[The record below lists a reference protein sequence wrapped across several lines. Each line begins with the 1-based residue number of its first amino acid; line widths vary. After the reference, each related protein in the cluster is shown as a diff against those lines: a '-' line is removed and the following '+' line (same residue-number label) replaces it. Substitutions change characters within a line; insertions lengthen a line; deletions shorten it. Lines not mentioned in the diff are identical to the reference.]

1 MKPIDSRLL
10 RYARATR
17 FFLAASVAL
26 GLVGAGLVI
35 AQAMLIAEIVVGA
48 FQRGDGAGALT
59 LPLGLLALVALGRA
73 VVSWLTE
80 LAAHRASAAV
90 KSELRLRLLER
101 AVRLGPSWL
110 DSQRTGALTT
120 LATRGIDAL
129 DDYFARYLPQ
139 LGLAVVVPVA
149 VLARIVTADWISALI
164 IVVTLPLI
172 PLFMV
177 LIGWATQ
184 SRMDRQWRLLS
195 RLSGH
200 FLDVVAGLP
209 TLKVFGRA
217 KAQAA
222 SIRAITADYR
232 RATLKTLRL
241 AFLSSFALELLA
253 TVSVALVAVDIGMR
267 LVHGEMDLFTGLMV
281 LVLAPEAYL
290 PLRQV
295 GAQYHAAAEGLAAA
309 DEVFAVLERAL
320 PSSAADGSPAPDA
333 RGAALTLDGL
343 MVRHPGRTAPSLART
358 SFEIR
363 PGETVAVVGPS
374 GAGKSTLLNAVLGF
388 AVPDQGRV
396 LIGGRDLASL
406 DPESWRRQIAWVPQR
421 PYLFAGTIA
430 ENVRLAR
437 PDADD
442 EAVRAALRDAD
453 AYRFVSALPD
463 GIETRLG
470 EMGAGLSAGQ
480 RQRIA
485 LARAFLAD
493 RPVLLLDEPTAN
505 LDGETE
511 ASVVEAVRRLAEGR
525 TVLLVVH
532 RPALLPL
539 ADRVLRLPGPTA
551 SPLPASGGGSGRV
564 SVAGAR
570 AGATGAGAI
579 RNPRAEA
586 PVSATAGVGAGVG
599 DADAGGAAGGVGDA
613 DADGA
618 AGGVGDADTDA
629 GPGRLAAAP
638 AGVGHE
644 SMTGVVSGVGDESAA
659 GVAAGVGH
667 ESMAG
672 AASRAGHES
681 SADVGSGERPAGAWA
696 GRGSGSAGR
705 TVSRGPRAHAGP
717 GALARVR
724 AAARGTRGRFAL
736 ALLLGS
742 LALVSAVGLMA
753 VSGWLISRAV
763 QQPPVLYLMVA
774 VTATRAFGIGRAAF
788 RYAERLVSHDAVLRV
803 LADLRVAVYRRLE
816 RIAPAGLGR
825 TRRGDLL
832 SRLVAD
838 VDTVQDYFLRWLLP
852 VGSALTVSVASVG
865 FLTWV
870 LPGAGAVLAAGLLVA
885 GVGVPLVSGALARRA
900 ERRLAPA
907 RGALSAQVVDL
918 LAGTAELTVAGA
930 LPRRLDAL
938 RRADGALTR
947 IARRAAAA
955 TGAGAGLSAL
965 ICGLTV
971 AAAAWLGVSAVADG
985 RIHGVWLAVVVLT
998 PLAAFEAVAGLPLA
1012 VQHRQRVRRA
1022 AERVYEVM
1030 DEPLPAREPG
1040 QARVVEP
1047 RCGQGRREEPLGG
1060 RAWGEKARC
1069 GQARREEPLG
1079 GRAWGG
1085 EAHGGQAWGE
1095 DARCV
1100 QARCGEAD
1108 GEETW
1113 GEEAHGGQGRVAES
1127 RGGQA
1132 WGGEALGGQAR
1143 GEDARCVQARCG
1155 EADGEETWSEESR
1168 GCQGRC
1174 GEADGEGTWG
1184 EEPPDTPY
1192 PLVLRGITARH
1203 PGQAA
1208 PALDG
1213 FGLELRPGHRVAVV
1227 GPSGAGKTTLAQVLL
1242 RFLDAEGGTY
1252 TLGGRNAAALDGDA
1266 VRRLVGLCAQDAH
1279 VFDSSLRENLRL
1291 ARTGASD
1298 GELRAAL
1305 AEARLLDWVDGLP
1318 DGLDTLVGEQGARL
1332 SGGQRQRLA
1341 LARALLA
1348 DFPVLVL
1355 DEPAEHLDLPTADAL
1370 TADLLSATRG
1380 RTTVLIT
1387 HRLAGLDAVDEV
1399 IVLDGGRAV
1408 QRGTYR
1414 ELAAA
1419 DGPFRRMLER
1429 EAAEGGI
1436 LVGAGQS
1443 ADG

>member
-1 MKPIDSRLL
+1 MKPIDPRLL

-26 GLVGAGLVI
+26 GLAGAGLII

-48 FQRGDGAGALT
+48 FQRGEDVAALT
-59 LPLGLLALVALGRA
+59 LPLGLLALVAVGRA
-73 VVSWLTE
+73 AVSWLTE
-80 LAAHRASAAV
+80 LAAHRAGAAV
-90 KSELRLRLLER
+90 KSELRLRLVER

-164 IVVTLPLI
+164 IVATLPLI
-172 PLFMV
+172 PLFMM

-217 KAQAA
+217 KAQAE
-222 SIRAITADYR
+222 SIRAITSDYR

-241 AFLSSFALELLA
+241 AFLSSLALELLS

-267 LVHGEMDLFTGLMV
+267 LVHGEMDLFTGLVV

-309 DEVFAVLERAL
+309 DEVFAVLERE
-320 PSSAADGSPAPDA
+320 PSNTGGSPAPDA
-333 RGAALTLDGL
+333 RSAALTLDGL
-343 MVRHPGRTAPSLART
+343 VVRHPGRGEPSLART

-388 AVPDQGRV
+388 AAPDEGRV
-396 LIGGRDLASL
+396 LIGGRDLAAL

-442 EAVRAALRDAD
+442 AAVRAALRDAD
-453 AYRFVSALPD
+453 ALRFVSALPD
-463 GIETRLG
+463 GIESRLG

-539 ADRVLRLPGPTA
+539 ADRVLRLPGAGWSSGRGSGVAAPGGLA
-551 SPLPASGGGSGRV
+551 VLPAIGRVAAVGGVRPGPTVALRSGSGGNGVRR
-564 SVAGAR
+564 SVAYADRAPGAE
-570 AGATGAGAI
+570 AHGSAPGAGAEA
-579 RNPRAEA
+579 RPGSGAAGSGAAGSGGLSPFSVDRRASAVGFAGAAGRPRAGERESTPEA
-586 PVSATAGVGAGVG
+586 AAGAEWPR
-599 DADAGGAAGGVGDA
+599 AAEAGGA
-613 DADGA
+613 
-618 AGGVGDADTDA
+618 
-629 GPGRLAAAP
+629 
-638 AGVGHE
+638 HE
-644 SMTGVVSGVGDESAA
+644 GT
-659 GVAAGVGH
+659 
-667 ESMAG
+667 AG
-672 AASRAGHES
+672 AASSVEQGT
-681 SADVGSGERPAGAWA
+681 AGAASGVERTPAAHEPMADA
-696 GRGSGSAGR
+696 GVGGRLGEIRHGPDGTGLATPDGSAVPDGLSASGGPGASYGVA
-705 TVSRGPRAHAGP
+705 VSHSSVARPRR

-724 AAARGTRGRFAL
+724 GAARGGRGRFGL

-742 LALVSAVGLMA
+742 LALLSAVGLMA
-753 VSGWLISRAV
+753 VSGWLISRAA

-774 VTATRAFGIGRAAF
+774 VTATRAFGIGRAVF
-788 RYAERLVSHDAVLRV
+788 RYAERLVAHDAVLRV
-803 LADLRVAVYRRLE
+803 LAELRVAVYRRLE
-816 RIAPAGLGR
+816 RLAPAGLGR

-838 VDTVQDYFLRWLLP
+838 VDAVQDYFLRWLLP
-852 VGSALTVSVASVG
+852 VGTALTVGAASVG

-870 LPGAGAVLAAGLLVA
+870 LPEAGAVLAAGLLLA
-885 GVGVPLVSGALARRA
+885 GVAVPVVSGALARRA

-907 RGALSAQVVDL
+907 RGALSTQVVDL

-930 LPRRLDAL
+930 LPRRLEAV
-938 RRADGALTR
+938 RRADGVLTR

-955 TGAGAGLSAL
+955 AGTGAGLSAL
-965 ICGLTV
+965 VCGLTV
-971 AAAAWLGVSAVADG
+971 AAAAWVGVPAVADG

-1022 AERVYEVM
+1022 AERVYEVL
-1030 DEPLPAREPG
+1030 DEPLPVREPEEAG
-1040 QARVVEP
+1040 
-1047 RCGQGRREEPLGG
+1047 REE
-1060 RAWGEKARC
+1060 ARC
-1069 GQARREEPLG
+1069 
-1079 GRAWGG
+1079 
-1085 EAHGGQAWGE
+1085 
-1095 DARCV
+1095 
-1100 QARCGEAD
+1100 
-1108 GEETW
+1108 
-1113 GEEAHGGQGRVAES
+1113 EEAPGV
-1127 RGGQA
+1127 
-1132 WGGEALGGQAR
+1132 
-1143 GEDARCVQARCG
+1143 
-1155 EADGEETWSEESR
+1155 
-1168 GCQGRC
+1168 
-1174 GEADGEGTWG
+1174 
-1184 EEPPDTPY
+1184 PY

-1203 PGQAA
+1203 PGQRA

-1227 GPSGAGKTTLAQVLL
+1227 GPSGAGKSTLAQVLL
-1242 RFLDAEGGTY
+1242 RFLDTEGGTY
-1252 TLGGRNAAALDGDA
+1252 TLAGRNAAALDGDA

-1291 ARTGASD
+1291 ARPDASD
-1298 GELRAAL
+1298 DELRAAL
-1305 AEARLLDWVDGLP
+1305 AAARLRDWVDGLP

-1370 TADLLSATRG
+1370 TADLLSATQG

-1408 QRGTYR
+1408 QRGTYG
-1414 ELAAA
+1414 ELAVA

-1429 EAAEGGI
+1429 EAAETGV
-1436 LVGAGQS
+1436 LVGAGHMG
-1443 ADG
+1443 AAHMGAG

>member
-1 MKPIDSRLL
+1 MKPIDPRLL
-10 RYARATR
+10 RHARATR

-26 GLVGAGLVI
+26 GLAGAGLVI

-48 FQRGDGAGALT
+48 FQRGDGVRALM
-59 LPLGLLALVALGRA
+59 LPLGLLALVAVGRA

-149 VLARIVTADWISALI
+149 VLARIVTADWVSALI

-172 PLFMV
+172 PLFMA

-222 SIRAITADYR
+222 SIRAITGDYR

-241 AFLSSFALELLA
+241 AFLSSFALELLS

-267 LVHGEMDLFTGLMV
+267 LVRGEMDLFTGLVV

-309 DEVFAVLERAL
+309 DEVFAVLEREPAHRGGV
-320 PSSAADGSPAPDA
+320 SAPDA
-333 RGAALTLDGL
+333 RSAALTLDGL
-343 MVRHPGRTAPSLART
+343 VVRHPGRTEPSLART

-374 GAGKSTLLNAVLGF
+374 GAGKSTLLDAVLGF
-388 AVPDQGRV
+388 AAPDEGRV
-396 LIGGRDLASL
+396 LIGGRDLAAL

-442 EAVRAALRDAD
+442 EAVRTALRYAD

-539 ADRVLRLPGPTA
+539 ADRVLRLPGAGGVSGAAGLGAVARGAVA
-551 SPLPASGGGSGRV
+551 SGSAACGSAVSGAAASGGDAVCVPVACAGGHPRAQARV
-564 SVAGAR
+564 SG
-570 AGATGAGAI
+570 
-579 RNPRAEA
+579 PE
-586 PVSATAGVGAGVG
+586 
-599 DADAGGAAGGVGDA
+599 AAGPELERSGSERSGPERS
-613 DADGA
+613 
-618 AGGVGDADTDA
+618 
-629 GPGRLAAAP
+629 GPGRVPVA
-638 AGVGHE
+638 
-644 SMTGVVSGVGDESAA
+644 VSGAA
-659 GVAAGVGH
+659 H
-667 ESMAG
+667 EAT
-672 AASRAGHES
+672 
-681 SADVGSGERPAGAWA
+681 ADTGPGGRPGEARTGPDAT
-696 GRGSGSAGR
+696 GR
-705 TVSRGPRAHAGP
+705 TVPHGPAARARRGTSR

-724 AAARGTRGRFAL
+724 GTARGWRGRFGL

-742 LALVSAVGLMA
+742 LALLSAVGLMA
-753 VSGWLISRAV
+753 VSGWLISRAA

-803 LADLRVAVYRRLE
+803 LAELRVAVYRRLE
-816 RIAPAGLGR
+816 RLAPAGLGR

-852 VGSALTVSVASVG
+852 VGSALTVGVASVG

-870 LPGAGAVLAAGLLVA
+870 LPEAGAVLAAGLLVA
-885 GVGVPLVSGALARRA
+885 GVVVPAVSGAVARRA

-930 LPRRLDAL
+930 LPRRLDAV
-938 RRADGALTR
+938 RRADGVLTR

-965 ICGLTV
+965 VCGLTV
-971 AAAAWLGVSAVADG
+971 AAAAWLGVPAVADG

-998 PLAAFEAVAGLPLA
+998 SLAAFEAVAGLPLA

-1030 DEPLPAREPG
+1030 DEPLPVREPD
-1040 QARVVEP
+1040 E
-1047 RCGQGRREEPLGG
+1047 
-1060 RAWGEKARC
+1060 
-1069 GQARREEPLG
+1069 ARRENAP
-1079 GRAWGG
+1079 
-1085 EAHGGQAWGE
+1085 
-1095 DARCV
+1095 DA
-1100 QARCGEAD
+1100 
-1108 GEETW
+1108 
-1113 GEEAHGGQGRVAES
+1113 
-1127 RGGQA
+1127 
-1132 WGGEALGGQAR
+1132 
-1143 GEDARCVQARCG
+1143 
-1155 EADGEETWSEESR
+1155 
-1168 GCQGRC
+1168 
-1174 GEADGEGTWG
+1174 
-1184 EEPPDTPY
+1184 PY

-1203 PGQAA
+1203 PGQSA

-1213 FGLELRPGHRVAVV
+1213 FGLELRPGRRVAVV

-1242 RFLDAEGGTY
+1242 RFLDADGGTY
-1252 TLGGRNAAALDGDA
+1252 TLAGRNAAALDGDE

-1291 ARTGASD
+1291 ARPGATED
-1298 GELRAAL
+1298 ELRAAL
-1305 AEARLLDWVDGLP
+1305 AAARLLDWVDGLP
-1318 DGLDTLVGEQGARL
+1318 NGLDTLVGEQGARL

-1414 ELAAA
+1414 DLASA

-1429 EAAEGGI
+1429 EAEEDGGGT
-1436 LVGAGQS
+1436 LAVAGHLGA
-1443 ADG
+1443 A